1 MATHFIDELVHKV
14 PTQLQNFG
22 GSLLSPFHNNKTKW
36 NQKKTMLP
44 LSYQPGDWDVYC
56 GRGKCN
62 WNHKGNVRFR
72 NLIQSNVQKYIDSPT
87 RNDKTL
93 VVISIVD
100 YVRDRHGHFIK
111 QQENG
116 EYYDIGDAQ
125 ARDKGMFFV
134 YLFVCL
140 FVC

>member
-1 MATHFIDELVHKV
+1 
-14 PTQLQNFG
+14 
-22 GSLLSPFHNNKTKW
+22 
-36 NQKKTMLP
+36 
-44 LSYQPGDWDVYC
+44 
-56 GRGKCN
+56 
-62 WNHKGNVRFR
+62 
-72 NLIQSNVQKYIDSPT
+72 VQKYIDSPT

-140 FVC
+140 YADCNYCYGIARLFCSRIHIDVTHSIL